1 VGAFPVVVKYMRDV
15 VDGAKRVCFVE
26 EVLCEAGR
34 WAIVVEG
41 TFKLIVA

>member
-1 VGAFPVVVKYMRDV
+1 VGAFLAVVQYMPDV
-15 VDGAKRVCFVE
+15 VDGAERVCFVE

-41 TFKLIVA
+41 MFVFIVA

>member
-1 VGAFPVVVKYMRDV
+1 VGAFSVVVQYMHDV
-15 VDGAKRVCFVE
+15 MDRADRVCFVE

-41 TFKLIVA
+41 TSMLVA